1 MDIFPDF
8 GAVGAAAEFRSV
20 IGALMTYVLIFA
32 VLMIIVSAVT
42 WALAAANGHFQTAT
56 RAKLGLWVACGAA
69 ALAGLGT
76 AWANFLLGAG
86 ASL

>member
-8 GAVGAAAEFRSV
+8 GAVGAATQLRSI

-32 VLMIIVSAVT
+32 VLMLIVSAVT
-42 WALAAANGHFQTAT
+42 WALASVNGHVQTAT
-56 RAKLGLWVACGAA
+56 RARIGVWIALGSS
-69 ALAGLGT
+69 ALAGFGV
-76 AWANFLLGAG
+76 AWVNYLLRLG

>member
-1 MDIFPDF
+1 MDVFPDF

-42 WALAAANGHFQTAT
+42 WAIAAANGHFQTAT
-56 RAKLGLWVACGAA
+56 RARLGLWIACGAA
-69 ALAGLGT
+69 ALAGVGV
-76 AWANFLLGAG
+76 AWANFLLSVGAT
-86 ASL
+86 L